1 MLRPVVRRAVLRVRR
16 SPVVDMAVVVVARAN
31 LARCIPL
38 FVRIV
43 ATRRKCRSN
52 PAATNLSI
60 VVIAISHRSLAEV
73 ITEDR
78 VGNVL

>member
-1 MLRPVVRRAVLRVRR
+1 
-16 SPVVDMAVVVVARAN
+16 VVDMAVVVVARTN
-31 LARCIPL
+31 LARCTPL

-60 VVIAISHRSLAEV
+60 VVIAISRQQPQSLAEV